1 MGLELFFQ
9 HVIKGKRRGFLSSLI
24 KLPLKLLSH
33 LYGFGVYCRNW
44 AYDHGWFKQYSPP
57 LPLVVSIGNITAGG
71 TGKTPLTIM
80 FAKALDEEIKVAIAS
95 RGYRS
100 QAEHQKSPIIVSSGS
115 GPMQTAAVCG
125 DEPYLLAEN
134 LPHVYVFAGKN
145 RIQSSNLAAIDGVQ
159 LLILEDGM
167 QHRQLARDLDI
178 VILDGRDPFG
188 MGYFLPYGYLRDD
201 PRSLS
206 RAHLI
211 VVNHVIDTLHFNEV
225 KTLIEQYTTAPV
237 VGVNTAVEGV
247 FDLSGV
253 KIEGIEHQR
262 AGIFC
267 GIANP
272 EQFLQTVQGLGVDVV
287 AEKYY
292 PDHKLGSLED
302 LNRFARKCQKQGA
315 SVLLCTEKDKV
326 KLGAESEI
334 ALPIGWVKMK
344 LEVVAGSQEWNNF
357 IAKIKKKLDTR
368 SIR

>member
-1 MGLELFFQ
+1 MSLELFIQ
-9 HVIKGKRRGFLSSLI
+9 HVIKEKRRGFFSSFI
-24 KLPLKLLSH
+24 KFPLKLLSH
-33 LYGFGVYCRNW
+33 LYGFAVFCRNW

-57 LPLVVSIGNITAGG
+57 LPLVVSIGNIAAGG
-71 TGKTPLTIM
+71 TGKTPLTIL
-80 FAKALDEEIKVAIAS
+80 FAKALDKEIKVAIAS

-100 QAEHQKSPIIVSSGS
+100 QAEHQKSPLVVSSGS
-115 GPMQTAAVCG
+115 GPMQSAAICG

-134 LPHVYVFAGKN
+134 LEHVNVFAGKN
-145 RIQSSNLAAIDGVQ
+145 RIQSSNLAAKEGVQ

-167 QHRQLARDLDI
+167 QHRQLARDLEI
-178 VILDGRDPFG
+178 VVLDGRDPFG
-188 MGYFLPYGYLRDD
+188 TGYFLPYGFLRDD

-211 VVNHVIDTLHFNEV
+211 VINHIIDTLHFNEV
-225 KTLIEQYTTAPV
+225 KTLVEHYTSAPV
-237 VGVNTAVEGV
+237 VGVNMAVEGV

-253 KIEGIEHQR
+253 KIEGIEGQC

-302 LNRFARKCQKQGA
+302 LNRFARQCQKQGA
-315 SVLLCTEKDKV
+315 SILLCTEKDKV
-326 KLGAESEI
+326 KLAAKSEI
-334 ALPIGWVKMK
+334 ALPIRWVKMK
-344 LEVVAGSQEWNNF
+344 LEVVTGIQKWNNF